1 MRIVA
6 KLFIVLSLL
15 FSISAF
21 AGEKEILEAEV
32 DVAVKKFKL
41 NVDGG
46 DDFLGQIKGYLV
58 FPSVMR
64 GGLIFGGEF
73 GRGILKINHQSE
85 GYFNMVSGSVGLQIG
100 VQKRAILIAFVSQ
113 RALDSF
119 LSSNGFTVGV
129 DGSLNF
135 ANWGG
140 SRDISTVMLG
150 RDVIVFAFDETGIMG
165 GVSVDGSK
173 ITRIDLD

>member
-1 MRIVA
+1 MKIIL

-15 FSISAF
+15 LSVGAF
-21 AGEKEILEAEV
+21 ASEKEILEAEANL
-32 DVAVKKFKL
+32 AVKKF
-41 NVDGG
+41 NDRVEGG
-46 DDFLGQIKGYLV
+46 EDFLGKVKGYLV

-73 GRGILKINHQSE
+73 GRGVLKINDQTE

-119 LSSNGFTVGV
+119 LSTNGFTVGV

-135 ANWGG
+135 ANWGT
-140 SRDISTVMLG
+140 SRDLSTAMLG
-150 RDVIVFAFDETGIMG
+150 RDVVVFAFDETGIMG

-173 ITRIDLD
+173 ITRIDLN

>member
-1 MRIVA
+1 MRIIV
-6 KLFIVLSLL
+6 KLFMVLSLL
-15 FSISAF
+15 FLAGAF
-21 AGEKEILEAEV
+21 ASEKEILEAEANL
-32 DVAVKKFKL
+32 AVKKF
-41 NVDGG
+41 NDRVEGG
-46 DDFLGQIKGYLV
+46 EDFLGKVKGYLV

-73 GRGILKINHQSE
+73 GRGVLIVNNQTE

-119 LSSNGFTVGV
+119 LSTNGFTVGV

-135 ANWGG
+135 ANWGT
-140 SRDISTVMLG
+140 SRDLSTAMFG
-150 RDVIVFAFDETGIMG
+150 RDVIVFAFDETGVMG

-173 ITRIDLD
+173 ITRINFD

>member
-1 MRIVA
+1 MRIIV
-6 KLFIVLSLL
+6 KLFMVLSLL
-15 FSISAF
+15 FSAGAF
-21 AGEKEILEAEV
+21 ASEKEILEAEANL
-32 DVAVKKFKL
+32 AVKKF
-41 NVDGG
+41 NDRVEGG
-46 DDFLGQIKGYLV
+46 EDFLGKVKGYLV

-73 GRGILKINHQSE
+73 GRGVLIVNNQTE

-119 LSSNGFTVGV
+119 LSTNGFTVGV

-135 ANWGG
+135 ANWGT
-140 SRDISTVMLG
+140 SRDLSTAMLG
-150 RDVIVFAFDETGIMG
+150 RDVIVFAFDETGVMG

-173 ITRIDLD
+173 ITRINLD

>member
-1 MRIVA
+1 MRIIV
-6 KLFIVLSLL
+6 KLFMVLSLL
-15 FSISAF
+15 FSAGAF
-21 AGEKEILEAEV
+21 ASEKEILEAE
-32 DVAVKKFKL
+32 ANLAIKKF
-41 NVDGG
+41 NDRVEGG
-46 DDFLGQIKGYLV
+46 EDFLSKVKGYLV

-64 GGLIFGGEF
+64 GGLVFGGEF
-73 GRGILKINHQSE
+73 GRGVLIVNNQTE

-119 LSSNGFTVGV
+119 LATNGFTVGV

-135 ANWGG
+135 ANWGT
-140 SRDISTVMLG
+140 SRDLSTAMLG
-150 RDVIVFAFDETGIMG
+150 RDVIVFAFDETGVMG

-173 ITRIDLD
+173 ITRINLD